1 MRMNLAGHVVCMEE
15 MRNAYNSSVKNSF
28 EILAKIGG

>member
-1 MRMNLAGHVVCMEE
+1 MEE

-28 EILAKIGG
+28 EILAKIGGWY